1 MTSVSVEKTINAP
14 ISELWSSWDDFAN
27 VSTFAPTISA
37 SYLINDS
44 RDTGLGAERQC
55 DISGGKHYLR
65 ERITGYIPNERMEID
80 IFEATMPI
88 KNASAVFDFT
98 ALGSDRS
105 KVRMTMNFTPGM
117 GIIGKLMLPVM
128 KPQMAKTMEGM
139 LAANKKLV
147 ERSVRETA

>member
-1 MTSVSVEKTINAP
+1 MATISVEKTVNAP
-14 ISELWSSWDDFAN
+14 LSELWATWDDFAN
-27 VSTFAPTISA
+27 VSAFAPTISA

-55 DISGGKHYLR
+55 DIAGGKHYLR
-65 ERITGYIPNERMEID
+65 ERVTGYIPNERLEID

-88 KNASAVFDFT
+88 KSASAVFDFT

-128 KPQMAKTMEGM
+128 KPQMAKTMNGM

-147 ERSVRETA
+147 EQQAMVTA